1 MHMVKTYELSLSFT
15 KFYDT
20 DLRLRQFFSF
30 WADFFED
37 SGVKIHGSDPHT
49 H

>member
-1 MHMVKTYELSLSFT
+1 MYMAKTHIHTVL
-15 KFYDT
+15 YDT
-20 DLRLRQFFSF
+20 DLRLGQFFSLG
-30 WADFFED
+30 ANFFED